1 MKTFCSQRR
10 SRYFLWASLAA
21 LLYSG
26 PASSVGDFKT
36 TPVRSDVRAAFVYS
50 DVAPSGPDASLAFTD
65 SNVGS
70 AFPDRGVGRALSDL
84 ETRVALGGLDAKPD
98 ASDECLGAEDCIDQ
112 YLWSIYK
119 RTRKLD
125 TVKVPERISVTV
137 KKKGKTRTVTKT
149 IFKFVAEDFTWK
161 DLKAAENVGMSVPEY
176 VIGGMDRGFK
186 LKLYRLFR
194 MLDDAGLAPG
204 MTSGFRD
211 DYRQSIASG
220 TKAAT
225 DRSYHGGS
233 LRGGY
238 GHGLA
243 ADIVSVLGETRAERW
258 ISTETL
264 WKWIDVHSK
273 QTGIGRPYLDRDP
286 PHIAPIDG
294 KEYADH
300 RGLTKRVALEAK

>member
-1 MKTFCSQRR
+1 MKGLVNQRR
-10 SRYFLWASLAA
+10 SYGFVWLSLAA
-21 LLYSG
+21 LLVGG
-26 PASSVGDFKT
+26 PASDRQVEAV
-36 TPVRSDVRAAFVYS
+36 PVE
-50 DVAPSGPDASLAFTD
+50 VA
-65 SNVGS
+65 
-70 AFPDRGVGRALSDL
+70 RALSVLAFSDSYA
-84 ETRVALGGLDAKPD
+84 RVALAEADMSLALSYSAIATALPDQPAFAMPNVKPS
-98 ASDECLGAEDCIDQ
+98 ALETADECIFSEDCIDQ
-112 YLWSIYK
+112 YLWSIYE
-119 RTRKLD
+119 RTRKVD
-125 TVKVPERISVTV
+125 TVKVSEKIRATV

-149 IFKFVAEDFTWK
+149 VFKFVTEDFTWK
-161 DLKAAENVGMSVPEY
+161 DLKAAEKVGMTLPEY
-176 VIGGMDRGFK
+176 VIGGMDRRFK
-186 LKLYRLFR
+186 LKLYQLLR
-194 MLDDAGLAPG
+194 MADDAGLAPG

-238 GHGLA
+238 GYGLA

-264 WKWIDVHSK
+264 WKWIDAYSK
-273 QTGIGRPYLDRDP
+273 QTGIGRPYLDKDP

-300 RGLTKRVALEAK
+300 RGLRKRVALEAK

>member
-1 MKTFCSQRR
+1 
-10 SRYFLWASLAA
+10 
-21 LLYSG
+21 
-26 PASSVGDFKT
+26 V
-36 TPVRSDVRAAFVYS
+36 
-50 DVAPSGPDASLAFTD
+50 PSGLDASFAFAD
-65 SNVGS
+65 AGVGS
-70 AFPDRGVGRALSDL
+70 ALSDRGVGSALGDL
-84 ETRVALGGLDAKPD
+84 ETGVALGWPDAKP
-98 ASDECLGAEDCIDQ
+98 ATPDECLGAEDCIDQ
-112 YLWSIYK
+112 YLWSIYE
-119 RTRKLD
+119 RARKVD
-125 TVKVPERISVTV
+125 TVKVSEQISVTV

-149 IFKFVAEDFTWK
+149 VFKFVNEDFTWK
-161 DLKAAENVGMSVPEY
+161 DPKAAEKLGMSVPAY

-186 LKLYRLFR
+186 LRLYRLFR

-220 TKAAT
+220 IKAAT

-264 WKWIDVHSK
+264 WKWIDAHGK
-273 QTGIGRPYLDRDP
+273 QTGIGRPYLDKDP